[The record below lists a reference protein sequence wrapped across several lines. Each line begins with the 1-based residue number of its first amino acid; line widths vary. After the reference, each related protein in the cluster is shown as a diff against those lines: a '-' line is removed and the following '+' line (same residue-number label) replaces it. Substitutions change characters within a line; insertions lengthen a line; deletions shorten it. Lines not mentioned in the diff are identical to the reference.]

1 MKKALKTLTALGTAA
16 LAVIGGLFLYRKFF
30 LAEDDL
36 DEDFDEDEELFEDED
51 DLTAFDSEEEIFEEE
66 DEQPPVG
73 KEKAAEADASGKEET
88 ADEKEDEKTIEKEV

>member
-1 MKKALKTLTALGTAA
+1 MLSENIKTIRKSKGLSQEE
-16 LAVIGGLFLYRKFF
+16 LAVKLNV
-30 LAEDDL
+30 
-36 DEDFDEDEELFEDED
+36 DFDEDEELFEDED

-73 KEKAAEADASGKEET
+73 EEKAAEADTSGKEET

>member
-73 KEKAAEADASGKEET
+73 EEKAAEADTSGKEET